1 MNSIPPGV
9 TAPWPQLG
17 VDRERF
23 RQPPREF
30 GILPFWFLNGELDP
44 DEMRWQ
50 LREFREKGMP
60 GLILHGRYGL
70 ETPYIGETYLDRI
83 DLAVAEAAKLD
94 LKTWV
99 YDEMNWPSGTAD
111 KRVLKARPDLA
122 QRYIECVTL
131 DVRGPWFA
139 CLTGEDSRYLDFE
152 RSTPIAAFAIG
163 SDGEIIDLT
172 PNLSFEKVLPWQAP
186 PGNWRML
193 YIVEKTAEYYIDAL
207 DPESTAEF
215 LRIGYEPYEQRANG
229 NLGTQIP
236 GFYTDEPAMHYYM
249 SSQDMPIV
257 PWTKDMF
264 RRFRERN
271 GYDLRTRLPHLFV
284 DLGPESARVRFDFYE
299 SLTDFYSD
307 AYYRQ
312 IGEWCASRGLVFTGH
327 LLYEEW
333 LRGMIRAEG
342 NAFRHYE
349 HLHVVGVDH
358 LYPVIGE
365 RDNPGEHVAIKL
377 ASSAAHQNGSERLL
391 CESFG
396 GMFMD
401 ATMQR
406 MKWIADWE
414 YVLGVNLLNPH
425 GFHYTLE
432 GPRKRDWPP
441 SMFYQYPWWRHYG
454 DFSEYISRLSYLL
467 TGGRHVAKLAVLWPM
482 TSMFANYT
490 PQARNRFDS
499 RTESDF
505 NVLTDMLLRLHHDF
519 DYLDDA
525 ALAGA
530 EVGQGWLRVGDEQHE
545 LVVLP
550 PITHLKL
557 AGLERLE
564 EFVAAGGRL
573 LGMVFLP
580 DQAFGPDGLVDVA
593 DRVRDLFG
601 VDPRATQRD
610 FAAQDGIEVVE
621 RRHEGGGRTAFLR
634 TDKLGRRAP
643 SGRLAELAA
652 GQSALEVGQQH
663 RPPDRDDGAPAASGA
678 TLVAEPGSYFESTTH
693 FLVDG
698 DGART
703 DVTAEVAAERARVS
717 ELVAGAIADL
727 IDPDVEIDNEDL
739 FCLHRA
745 KDGRD
750 LYFVVNPTG
759 APQSAR
765 VTVAGAID
773 PLLWDP
779 STGTERPIAPSSVTG
794 DRTTFGLELPP
805 VGSVFVLSSP
815 ASSWRIVES
824 DVLVEAIEDGRVR
837 ARGRG
842 SSGAIVVTRDGT
854 SERLSASAPSPGNPI
869 VLDGDWEFDAVDGN
883 ALVIRDLRTTVER
896 EQGLAAYAAVDVDD
910 SDWSAVVPGAW
921 QYQQPA
927 EPDQEYPFAVWY
939 RAQFEAEHL
948 PERLD
953 LLVDGFAGADWKL
966 FVNGAPCIAA
976 PRRSSVDS
984 QMRSVSVAGDV
995 HRGTNVIAL
1004 RLELTRPTDGLL
1016 DLLKLIGDFRLD
1028 GGALRAPAADAQ
1040 PADWTAQGH
1049 AFYSGCGVYRTRAVV
1064 PALQDGVEIEL
1075 EADAGDDALE
1085 VVVNGTTA
1093 GVRLWE
1099 PYALDVTDLLV
1110 AGENEIELRVSNTPV
1125 NLLEGEPRRSGLAG
1139 PPRLVPYA
1147 RFEFPLPS

>member
-1 MNSIPPGV
+1 MSSIPAGV
-9 TAPWPQLG
+9 NVPWPQLG
-17 VDRERF
+17 VERERF
-23 RQPPREF
+23 ARPPREF

-111 KRVLKARPDLA
+111 KRVLKERPDLA
-122 QRYIECVTL
+122 QRYLECVAL

-152 RSTPIAAFAIG
+152 RSTPVAAFAIG
-163 SDGEIIDLT
+163 SDGEIVDLT
-172 PNLSFEKVLPWQAP
+172 PNLSFEKVLPWQVP

-229 NLGTQIP
+229 QLGTQIP

-249 SSQDMPIV
+249 SAQDMPIV

-264 RRFRERN
+264 RRFRARN
-271 GYDLRTRLPHLFV
+271 GYDLRARLPHLFV
-284 DLGPESARVRFDFYE
+284 DVGPDSAQVRFDFYE
-299 SLTDFYSD
+299 SLTEFYSD
-307 AYYRQ
+307 SYYRQ
-312 IGEWCASRGLVFTGH
+312 ISEWCASRGVVFTGH

-333 LRGMIRAEG
+333 LRGMIRTEG

-377 ASSAAHQNGSERLL
+377 ASSAAHQNRSERLL

-454 DFSEYISRLSYLL
+454 EFSDYISRLSYLL

-482 TSMFANYT
+482 TSMFANFT

-505 NVLTDMLLRLHHDF
+505 NVLTDLLLRLHRDF
-519 DYLDDA
+519 DYVDDA
-525 ALAGA
+525 ALAEA
-530 EVGQGWLRVGDEQHE
+530 EIGDGELRIADEAHE

-557 AGLERLE
+557 AALEALER
-564 EFVAAGGRL
+564 FVAAGGRA

-580 DQAFGPDGLVDVA
+580 DKAFGPDGTVDVA
-593 DRVRDLFG
+593 ERVEALFG

-610 FAAQDGIEVVE
+610 FAARDGIELVE
-621 RRHEGGGRTAFLR
+621 RSHAGGGRTAFVR
-634 TDKLGRRAP
+634 ADKLGRRVP
-643 SGRLAELAA
+643 RGRVDELAP

-663 RPPDRDDGAPAASGA
+663 RPPDRDDGAPAAAGA
-678 TLVAEPGSYFESTTH
+678 TLVVEPGSYFEASRH
-693 FLVDG
+693 FLVAGG
-698 DGART
+698 DRT
-703 DVTAEVAAERARVS
+703 DITAEVAAERAA
-717 ELVAGAIADL
+717 VAEALGGAIAGL
-727 IDPDVEIDNEDL
+727 IEPDVVIDNDEL
-739 FCLHRA
+739 FCLHRV
-745 KDGRD
+745 KDDRD

-759 APQSAR
+759 AAQAAQVS
-765 VTVAGAID
+765 VAGTIE

-779 STGTERPIAPSSVTG
+779 SSGAERPLAPSRVADG
-794 DRTTFGLELPP
+794 RTSFRLELPP
-805 VGSVFVLSSP
+805 VGSAFVLSSP
-815 ASSWRIVES
+815 AAPWRVTEC
-824 DVLVEAIEDGRVR
+824 DVVVDELADGRVR

-842 SSGAIVVTRDGT
+842 GDATLVVERDGR
-854 SERLSASAPSPGNPI
+854 SERLTASAPDPGEPI
-869 VLDGDWEFDAVDGN
+869 VLDGDWEFEAVDGN
-883 ALVIRDLRTTVER
+883 ALVIRELRTTVEQ
-896 EQGLAAYAAVDVDD
+896 EAGVAAYAAVDVDD
-910 SDWSAVVPGAW
+910 SAWSAVVPGAW

-927 EPDQEYPFAVWY
+927 EPDQDYPFAVWY

-948 PERLD
+948 PGRLD
-953 LLVDGFAGADWKL
+953 LLVDGFAGASWQL
-966 FVNGAPCIAA
+966 YVNGTPCISE

-1004 RLELTRPTDGLL
+1004 RLELTCATDGLL

-1028 GGALRAPAADAQ
+1028 GGALAAPSPPAE

-1049 AFYSGCGVYRTRAVV
+1049 PFYSGCGVYRTRALV
-1064 PALQDGVEIEL
+1064 PARADGAAVML
-1075 EADAGDDALE
+1075 AADAGDDVLE
-1085 VVVNGTTA
+1085 VVVNGTSA
-1093 GVRLWE
+1093 GVRLWD
-1099 PYALDVTDLLV
+1099 PYELDVTDLLV
-1110 AGENEIELRVSNTPV
+1110 DGENQIELRVCNTPV

-1147 RFEFPLPS
+1147 RFELALPS